1 MNVLCAANETHARHP
16 KAMRVERLF
25 CGGDERRMIG
35 EAKIIVCAHV
45 QHAFAAGDRDVR
57 FLRTGDN
64 SLGFE
69 KTLRLNFVQ
78 CVRKLVFEFCDH
90 R

>member
-1 MNVLCAANETHARHP
+1 
-16 KAMRVERLF
+16 
-25 CGGDERRMIG
+25 MIG
-35 EAKIIVCAHV
+35 EAEIIVCAHV
-45 QHAFAAGDRDVR
+45 QHAFAVGDRDVR
-57 FLRTGDN
+57 FLRRGDH

-69 KTLRLNFVQ
+69 KTLRLNFFQ